1 MLNKLKAFS
10 KHYWPI
16 FVLSLIIGSIMA
28 LALVKQR
35 FPYVPT
41 DRALIPQ
48 ALNLIDVFP
57 KPPFFESAWS
67 TELIKFSFDQPLDP
81 ETIKYSVNPEEN
93 TRLIVKP
100 DSPNSFSILPLTGW
114 EENQEY
120 SITVFKNLSSKNGYK
135 LNNDISVTL
144 TRRFPQNFVGPDE
157 SQEYPENR

>member
-1 MLNKLKAFS
+1 MLNKLRAFI
-10 KHYWPI
+10 KKNWLI
-16 FVLSLIIGSIMA
+16 FVLSLIIGSVTA
-28 LALVKQR
+28 LLFIKKQLQS
-35 FPYVPT
+35 FP
-41 DRALIPQ
+41 DREPLESQTLRLIG
-48 ALNLIDVFP
+48 IFP
-57 KPPFFESAWS
+57 KPPIFESAWS

-93 TRLIVKP
+93 TKLIVKP

-135 LNNDISVTL
+135 LNNDISVTF

-157 SQEYPENR
+157 SYEYPESR